1 MQGGPVM
8 AETVL
13 DRLRRLNRLVA
24 LAVGAGLLL
33 CAGFVLLDI
42 VLRRF
47 HASFGGTDEISGYVM
62 AIATSWGM
70 AYALSELGHVRID
83 LIRSRGGP
91 RLRSLFDLFSLSVL
105 AATVTLIAVKCWPV
119 LERSLANSS
128 RANTPLETPLAWVQA
143 PWLMGWVWF
152 AVASWLTVLAAA
164 ALVLRGRHDAVDRSI
179 GIAGELE
186 EAEAAA
192 QAATKGEGVQ

>member
-1 MQGGPVM
+1 M
-8 AETVL
+8 AETIL
-13 DRLRRLNRLVA
+13 DGLRRLNRWVA
-24 LAVGAGLLL
+24 LAVGVGLLL
-33 CAGFVLLDI
+33 CAGVVLLDV

-70 AYALSELGHVRID
+70 AYALTELGHVRID

-91 RLRSLFDLFSLSVL
+91 LIRSLLDLFSLAVL
-105 AATVTLIAVKCWPV
+105 AGTVSLIAWRCWPV
-119 LERSLANSS
+119 LERSLANGS

-143 PWLMGWVWF
+143 PWMAGWIWF
-152 AVASWLTVLAAA
+152 AVVSWMMVLAAG
-164 ALVLRGRHDAVDRSI
+164 ALVLKGRHDAVDKRI
-179 GIAGELE
+179 GVFGELD

-192 QAATKGEGVQ
+192 QAGGTS